1 MSDFCWRETGAGRG
15 LVITLNRPEARN
27 AVNIAFGTTLVA
39 ATKRL
44 DEDDSLSLGV
54 LTGAGKIFASEDAK
68 EARSRLRRCA
78 SPSGRVASG
87 LPFRLYRAE

>member
-1 MSDFCWRETGAGRG
+1 MADEVICEVAGRV

-27 AVNIAFGTTLVA
+27 AVNTALGTALVA

-68 EARSRLRRCA
+68 EARSPLRSCA
-78 SPSGRVASG
+78 SPSGRVARG

>member
-1 MSDFCWRETGAGRG
+1 MSDEILTAVEGRV

-27 AVNIAFGTTLVA
+27 AVNTALGTALVA

-54 LTGAGKIFASEDAK
+54 LTGAGKGFSAGMDLKAFAAEG
-68 EARSRLRRCA
+68 
-78 SPSGRVASG
+78 PPGG
-87 LPFRLYRAE
+87 LGDFLIEGSQKHWIAAVS